1 MLFKTIFK
9 KIYESE
15 IPCRIEW
22 MYDHGYNWSLQNNI
36 YPRIWIDDFINDPT
50 GIICESEES
59 KIRREDAPLEKD
71 WIARGSNKDIE
82 DCICELCDAIVKHYP
97 NSDAAKWIVDFDK
110 NREHFFICAKCGD
123 LVDKRD
129 LGNVFEHEHDE
140 DKFPKIDSSKIISK
154 EIGDNKA
161 WNKGKQIDLN

>member
-22 MYDHGYNWSLQNNI
+22 MFDHGFTWTIQNNI
-36 YPRIWIDDFINDPT
+36 YPRIWLDDFIDDPT

-59 KIRREDAPLEKD
+59 KIIRENPPLEKD
-71 WIARGSNKDIE
+71 WIARGGTKDID
-82 DCICELCDAIVKHYP
+82 DCLCQLFDAIIKHFP
-97 NSDAAKWIVDFDK
+97 NSKAGEWLSDFDK
-110 NREHFFICAKCGD
+110 NREHFIVCQKCGD
-123 LVDKRD
+123 LVDMRD

-140 DKFPKIDSSKIISK
+140 EKFPKIDSSKIVSK
-154 EIGDNKA
+154 KIGDDKA

>member
-9 KIYESE
+9 KIYASE
-15 IPCRIEW
+15 IPFRIES
-22 MYDHGYNWSLQNNI
+22 MFDDGYTWSLQNNV
-36 YPRIWIDDFINDPT
+36 YPRLWKDDYID
-50 GIICESEES
+50 GKEAIIESTDNMLL
-59 KIRREDAPLEKD
+59 RNNPLLEKD
-71 WIARGSNKDIE
+71 WIARGQNMDID

-97 NSDAAKWIVDFDK
+97 NSEAAKWITDFDK

-123 LVDKRD
+123 LVDMRD

-140 DKFPKIDSSKIISK
+140 LKFPKIDSSKIIAKK
-154 EIGDNKA
+154 EGDNKA